1 MSVCVQQYSRGVLFP
16 KPHVETI
23 QNVVSFKL
31 AINPDG
37 AINNRYPS
45 SSLIRAAQN
54 IKDTHYFIFYRD
66 FDGTPVFRDK
76 VDVDQKQWSLPM
88 VPWKNGKSG
97 LQPEQL
103 RQKPTRPPHEPDL
116 VKMSNTVTESLFR
129 CNEHQKAC
137 VTEDLERLEAVHNA
151 GTAIHWSVHFFAVA
165 VCCHVIIADCGI
177 VGLDKDDF
185 SLSCVMKGGRT
196 RSSA

>member
-1 MSVCVQQYSRGVLFP
+1 MSDQCASRVALAARNVDIGCRCAFTSILEGCYSP

-37 AINNRYPS
+37 ALNNRYPS

-129 CNEHQKAC
+129 CNEQ
-137 VTEDLERLEAVHNA
+137 
-151 GTAIHWSVHFFAVA
+151 
-165 VCCHVIIADCGI
+165 
-177 VGLDKDDF
+177 GL
-185 SLSCVMKGGRT
+185 RH
-196 RSSA
+196 